1 MLPYSPYI
9 ARFGVDDEP
18 AGMRGI
24 AAQQRRVRAAADAAV
39 LREPQ
44 LARRMRARVLGGAA
58 SAA

>member
-9 ARFGVDDEP
+9 ARLGVDGEP
-18 AGMRGI
+18 ADIRAI

-39 LREPQ
+39 VREPQ

-58 SAA
+58 GAA